1 MPSSIR
7 IVSARIARGAGRA
20 AGPARL
26 TWAAASAAGPTGAKA
41 GSSEKRHMRLLA
53 TPGARS
59 ASSSSRRWGSRRC
72 PEQKAA
78 RSRADKEA
86 AKSARCLAMLASQGA
101 HSALE
106 AKFGSHTTGRLCG
119 LLAHKAARHEQVT
132 AARGNDQG
140 GAAAKEL
147 TGRHG
152 PRLPG
157 RHRPRGE
164 QGGVGGGWAV
174 EHGRSEGE
182 GPSPPCPPNLSPSSG
197 PPCRAWILPCARGQ
211 ACAAGTSRCRGPR
224 RHRKRSGAR
233 GRRGHHSDRTYQS
246 GTSSSGSS
254 RSTCFSPPCT
264 RQP

>member
-1 MPSSIR
+1 MMASTQLSSSSRNSGSSDSCHKSIR

-72 PEQKAA
+72 PAQKAA

-119 LLAHKAARHEQVT
+119 LLAHKAARHEQV
-132 AARGNDQG
+132 ASARGNDQG

-147 TGRHG
+147 TGWHG
-152 PRLPG
+152 PRVRVAGAASPA
-157 RHRPRGE
+157 
-164 QGGVGGGWAV
+164 GGAGGGSGGMGGGAWSLGG
-174 EHGRSEGE
+174 GR
-182 GPSPPCPPNLSPSSG
+182 PIAPPPP
-197 PPCRAWILPCARGQ
+197 
-211 ACAAGTSRCRGPR
+211 
-224 RHRKRSGAR
+224 
-233 GRRGHHSDRTYQS
+233 
-246 GTSSSGSS
+246 
-254 RSTCFSPPCT
+254 
-264 RQP
+264 